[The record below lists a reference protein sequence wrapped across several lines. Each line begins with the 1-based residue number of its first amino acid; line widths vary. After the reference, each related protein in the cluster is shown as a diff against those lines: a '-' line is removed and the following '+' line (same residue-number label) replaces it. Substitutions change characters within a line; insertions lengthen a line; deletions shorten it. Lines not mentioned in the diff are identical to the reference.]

1 MNVYPK
7 DFAEIE
13 NKVGHIFKD
22 KSHLKKALTHSSYSN
37 ELKSKGYNAECN
49 ERMEF
54 LGDSVLSLITTEY
67 LFMHYPNTAEGTLS
81 KIRAA
86 TVSEK
91 ALGIFANAIS
101 LGDYLYLG
109 HGEDLS
115 GGRSRISL
123 LADAYEALLAAIYL
137 DGGIDEVKKFLLP
150 YVTERIKEVVEKD
163 ITTDYKT
170 QLQQIVQQEHGE
182 ILHYEVSSE
191 DGPPHNRTFTVKA
204 YLNSNEI
211 GCGQG
216 HSKREAEQAAAK
228 SALTLFGEN

>member
-1 MNVYPK
+1 MNEYPK
-7 DFAEIE
+7 NHELLEETIGYF
-13 NKVGHIFKD
+13 FKD
-22 KSHLKKALTHSSYSN
+22 KTHLKTALTHSSYSN
-37 ELKSKGYNAECN
+37 ELKSKGVSEECN

-67 LFMHYPNTAEGTLS
+67 LFHHYPETAEGLLS

-91 ALGIFANAIS
+91 ALGIFAEAIS
-101 LGDYLYLG
+101 LGDYIFLG

-115 GGRSRISL
+115 GGRTRISL

-137 DGGIDEVKKFLLP
+137 DSGIDEVKKFLMP
-150 YVTERIKEVVEKD
+150 YITSRIDEVVEKD
-163 ITTDYKT
+163 ISTDFKT

-182 ILHYEVSSE
+182 ILHYEVVSE
-191 DGPPHNRTFTVKA
+191 EGPPHDRTFTVKA

-211 GCGQG
+211 GVGKG
-216 HSKREAEQAAAK
+216 HSKREAEQAAAR
-228 SALTLFGEN
+228 SALTLFGEG